1 MKLIKLK
8 KELGYTFYCTD
19 NIKENDILTI
29 GQGLYG
35 WIYKSE
41 FEEFLKSGFP
51 ESGIKYGQYGSGENY
66 EDKTPLITTSR
77 NFKGGIIKDSI
88 VFVYHKSFN
97 DINKNNSLIS
107 ALIVENKLKDLNK
120 KLRNIEAK
128 STEVYRI
135 SPYDYNSLVDRELKK
150 SIDDISDLY
159 PKLDRPRWY
168 QDLFINLYKNKYSD
182 SNLFLLAFSC
192 GKGKSLTIT
201 KTLVEIYDKTIGDV
215 FLLTTK
221 PSTLDQ
227 YANQKTKTGYLYSKD
242 ILEKYHIVYLRDD
255 INSEFEYDRIKEQ
268 ASGKKIIFIS
278 SKQFLDRY
286 LSSLI
291 SDQSLKNLSKFNDS
305 FKNTLKNKISF
316 VISDEGHWG
325 ANTEI
330 TNKIHSSTFEE
341 DDDIVDEIKSIF
353 SKDVKILYSTA
364 TPSSLI
370 FKYNL
375 DKDLQF
381 YLDNE
386 IEESFFN
393 LLDDLETNQEIN
405 DNSYNKFL
413 DIISNNSS
421 NNRKIISTFMEQ
433 YLLNE
438 FSL

>member
-1 MKLIKLK
+1 MQLIK
-8 KELGYTFYCTD
+8 KESGYTFYCID
-19 NIKENDILTI
+19 NIKKEDILTP

-35 WIYKSE
+35 WINMSE
-41 FEEFLKSGFP
+41 FNSFLKNEFP
-51 ESGIKYGQYGSGENY
+51 EGGIKYGQYGSGSEIDN
-66 EDKTPLITTSR
+66 KTPLITTAK
-77 NFKGGIIKDSI
+77 NFKGGINKDSI
-88 VFVYHKSFN
+88 IFVYHKSFN
-97 DINKNNSLIS
+97 DINKNNPLIN
-107 ALIVENKLKDLNK
+107 ALMVENKLKKINES
-120 KLRNIEAK
+120 LRNKETK
-128 STEVYRI
+128 STEVYKI
-135 SPYDYNSLVDRELKK
+135 SPFKYNLLVDIELKR
-150 SIDDISDLY
+150 SINDISDLY
-159 PKLDRPRWY
+159 PSLDRPRWY
-168 QDLFINLYKNKYSD
+168 QELFIDLYKNRYSD

-192 GKGKSLTIT
+192 GKGKSLTIA
-201 KTLVEIYDKTIGDV
+201 KTLVEIHEKIINDV

-227 YANQKTKTGYLYSKD
+227 YANQKNSTGYLYSKD

-255 INSEFEYDRIKEQ
+255 INSDFDYDRIKEQ
-268 ASGKKIIFIS
+268 AGVKKIIFIS

-291 SDQSLKNLSKFNDS
+291 SNTNKDLSKFNDS
-305 FKNTLKNKISF
+305 FKNTLKNKISL

-330 TNKIHSSTFEE
+330 TNKIHSSSEE
-341 DDDIVDEIKSIF
+341 SDIVGEIKSIF

-375 DKDLQF
+375 DKYLQF

-393 LLDDLETNQEIN
+393 LLDDFSENN
-405 DNSYNKFL
+405 YNKFL
-413 DIISNNSS
+413 DIISNNSD
-421 NNRKIISTFMEQ
+421 NREIISKFMKQ
-433 YLLNE
+433 YLQNE

>member
-1 MKLIKLK
+1 MKLIKLG

-19 NIKENDILTI
+19 NIKESDILTI

-41 FEEFLKSGFP
+41 FEDFLKNGFP

-97 DINKNNSLIS
+97 DINKNNSLIN
-107 ALIVENKLKDLNK
+107 ALVIENRLKNLNER
-120 KLRNIEAK
+120 LRNLEAK

-135 SPYDYNSLVDRELKK
+135 SPFDYNSLVDIELRK
-150 SIDDISDLY
+150 SINDISDLY
-159 PKLDRPRWY
+159 PSLDRPRWY
-168 QDLFINLYKNKYSD
+168 QYLFIDLYKNKYIN

-192 GKGKSLTIT
+192 GKGKSLTIA
-201 KTLVEIYDKTIGDV
+201 KTLVEIHDKIMNDV

-227 YANQKTKTGYLYSKD
+227 YANQKTSTGYLYSKD

-255 INSEFEYDRIKEQ
+255 INSDFDYDKIKKQ
-268 ASGKKIIFIS
+268 AGSKKIIFIS
-278 SKQFLDRY
+278 SKQFLDKY

-291 SDQSLKNLSKFNDS
+291 SDTDKDLSKFNES
-305 FKNTLKNKISF
+305 FKNTFKSKISL

-330 TNKIHSSTFEE
+330 TNKIHSSSDD
-341 DDDIVDEIKSIF
+341 DDDIVGEIKSIF

-386 IEESFFN
+386 IEEAFFN
-393 LLDDLETNQEIN
+393 LLDDIN
-405 DNSYNKFL
+405 ENSYNKFL
-413 DIISNNSS
+413 DIVSNNSD
-421 NNRKIISTFMEQ
+421 NREIISTFMKK
-433 YLLNE
+433 YLQTE
-438 FSL
+438 FSI